1 MSTEWWSSWHRRGKG
16 NCSLK
21 ALCHLLRPAAS
32 QGCAEAGRLGA
43 RIWPDGTRLQLRRLR
58 PGPISRGKAG
68 GRGQKG
74 AAFPEKIL
82 GKAGGESVGL
92 EQTRVPLHQKPLL
105 TSHPFPQL
113 ILVGVQ
119 KRLLPREP
127 EVGKRKAQ
135 LGPLLQDP
143 LRTGDPPRVL
153 ASTVKWAPPPAHPGA
168 ALSHSGKSV
177 KICPAD
183 VPGPPTLHTLYQSS
197 QD

>member
-1 MSTEWWSSWHRRGKG
+1 MRGG
-16 NCSLK
+16 W
-21 ALCHLLRPAAS
+21 A
-32 QGCAEAGRLGA
+32 AGRKDLA
-43 RIWPDGTRLQLRRLR
+43 RWYQPPAQKVEAWTHFKRE
-58 PGPISRGKAG
+58 SG

-82 GKAGGESVGL
+82 GKAGEESAGL
-92 EQTRVPLHQKPLL
+92 GQTRVPLHQKSLL
-105 TSHPFPQL
+105 TSHPLPQRV
-113 ILVGVQ
+113 LVGVQ
-119 KRLLPREP
+119 KRLWPREP

-153 ASTVKWAPPPAHPGA
+153 ASAVKWATPPAHPGA